1 VADDWVVAIADDVVA
16 EAERRGLIGR
26 TIVCASGV
34 SPSGPIHLGN
44 LREVMV
50 PHLVAEELRARG
62 IDCDHILSWDDFDRL
77 RKVPAGV
84 AESFADHIGRPLS
97 RVPDPWGEL
106 ASYAER
112 FKEPFRA
119 ALRALG
125 IPLREISQTEA
136 YTGGAYNESIV
147 LAMERREAIRD
158 TLLQYRTLEREDH
171 DESESGYY
179 PFRVYCE
186 ACGTDQT
193 AIQAWRGGPA
203 TIAYSCHHCGH
214 RGDFSLHDKVP
225 GKLVWK
231 ADWPMRW
238 AHESVMFE
246 SGGVDHSSH
255 GSSFT
260 VGAELVRKVFGALP
274 PHYVGYSFVGT
285 SGQAKMSGSAGGGF
299 LPEDALRIL
308 EPAVLRWLYARRR
321 PNQAITVDFG
331 AEVLRTYDEWDTL
344 ARRVADGTATPFESA
359 THRRSAATS
368 LGALPATPRPMSFRL
383 LSSVVDLTQGAPV
396 QLVRVLR
403 DSGGAAT
410 AAVTL
415 EDVEP
420 RLTCAANWVE
430 RHMPAEDRTVVRAEP
445 AMERL
450 ASLSGDERGALDLLL
465 DGLDGSWT
473 LEGLTELVYA
483 IPKLQRGLPADARP
497 SAEVKAAQRAFFV
510 LLYQLLVGR
519 DAGPRLPT
527 LVLSL
532 GAARVRELL
541 GGRPAA
547 ASR

>member
-1 VADDWVVAIADDVVA
+1 
-16 EAERRGLIGR
+16 
-26 TIVCASGV
+26 
-34 SPSGPIHLGN
+34 
-44 LREVMV
+44 
-50 PHLVAEELRARG
+50 
-62 IDCDHILSWDDFDRL
+62 
-77 RKVPAGV
+77 
-84 AESFADHIGRPLS
+84 
-97 RVPDPWGEL
+97 
-106 ASYAER
+106 
-112 FKEPFRA
+112 
-119 ALRALG
+119 
-125 IPLREISQTEA
+125 
-136 YTGGAYNESIV
+136 
-147 LAMERREAIRD
+147 
-158 TLLQYRTLEREDH
+158 
-171 DESESGYY
+171 
-179 PFRVYCE
+179 
-186 ACGTDQT
+186 
-193 AIQAWRGGPA
+193 
-203 TIAYSCHHCGH
+203 
-214 RGDFSLHDKVP
+214 
-225 GKLVWK
+225 
-231 ADWPMRW
+231 
-238 AHESVMFE
+238 VMFE

-359 THRRSAATS
+359 THRRSVATS

-403 DSGGAAT
+403 DSGGPAT
-410 AAVTL
+410 AALAL